1 MIFIY
6 LANSNWSKFIN
17 FSVKKPM
24 NMLLID
30 KKLYHITAAANTCIN
45 FSMRY
50 EYYYVIPEE
59 GIICNDVKREFR

>member
-1 MIFIY
+1 
-6 LANSNWSKFIN
+6 
-17 FSVKKPM
+17 M